1 MSVKVL
7 AVVLGMLA
15 LGSVQVGAQTA
26 EEREYPVLGDFPVP
40 FVQEGE
46 TQVVI
51 VADEADLPTAQRL
64 VGAFA
69 QWTSDTIEVVS
80 DREDYPWWETN
91 VIVVGGPGEN
101 HLARYLNGDEDL
113 PMPFVPIASAG
124 EGLRYAISWRFNLW
138 EEPGSGTLQLF
149 MHGYSGGKRHYA
161 LLIAGVDPEGTAR
174 AAEALLAKASEM
186 PGRAAFVT
194 DGRIEVLVDL
204 NVAPEVP
211 EIWFDAPVD
220 YAFKGGLLQVGM
232 WPRED
237 VFPDGMVLALIH
249 NIYLEGEVWW
259 GGIPGGLEEEF
270 GGYLVEELPLH
281 LQMNG
286 LKGFLERLGMA
297 EPSLPELTL
306 ESVDLENGT
315 AAIEFRAADG
325 GVDRLSLPTR
335 ASYRR
340 LVLQREAGLKDF
352 TTGEPYPYSAAIT
365 VELELT
371 NLGLGRAIWGP
382 RGDRFFPQGFVALA
396 LAIHIHSVA
405 IKELE

>member
-15 LGSVQVGAQTA
+15 LGSVQVGAQTV

-40 FVQEGE
+40 FVQEGK

-69 QWTSDTIEVVS
+69 QWTSDAIEVIS

-113 PMPFVPIASAG
+113 PMPFVPIASVDDR
-124 EGLRYAISWRFNLW
+124 LRYGISWRFKLW

-149 MHGYSGGKRHYA
+149 MHGYSGGRRHYA

-174 AAEALLAKASEM
+174 AAEALLAKAPEM
-186 PGRAAFVT
+186 PGRAAFLT

-204 NVAPEVP
+204 TETPEIP

-220 YAFKGGLLQVGM
+220 YAFKGGLLQVGV

-249 NIYLEGEVWW
+249 NIYLEGAVWW
-259 GGIPGGLEEEF
+259 GGMPGGLEEEF

-281 LQMNG
+281 LRMNG

-297 EPSLPELTL
+297 ELGLPELSIEAVEL
-306 ESVDLENGT
+306 GSGV
-315 AAIEFRAADG
+315 AAIEFYEADG
-325 GVDRLSLPTR
+325 SVERVLLPTR
-335 ASYRR
+335 SSYRR
-340 LVLQREAGLKDF
+340 PIFQGEARLQEF
-352 TTGEPYPYSAAIT
+352 ITGEPYSYSAAVT